1 MEISRALYNC
11 LIQAAEDEDFEI
23 RFHDDY
29 SGRFMYGNK
38 CFGVSGNPQT
48 IQYLFYLLHR
58 ISKGA
63 VGDAENLVEEAD
75 WFFEAMCSVCQDSL
89 GMGMIYYF
97 PEIIVSE
104 EENNEEDSNDE

>member
-1 MEISRALYNC
+1 MEMSREFYNH
-11 LIQAAEDEDFEI
+11 LIQAAEDGDFEI

-38 CFGVSGNPQT
+38 CFGVSGDPQT
-48 IQYLFYLLHR
+48 IQYLFYLLHL

-63 VGDAENLVEEAD
+63 TKAAENLVEEAD
-75 WFFEAMCSVCQDSL
+75 WFFDAMCSVCQDSL
-89 GMGMIYYF
+89 GIGMIYYF
-97 PEIIVSE
+97 PEIIVTE